1 MKPERYM
8 NERQFRKNVELRTS
22 LAGGKVPEGMDWRR
36 ITLETLLK
44 NRITLPKVSIL
55 EKSK

>member
-1 MKPERYM
+1 M